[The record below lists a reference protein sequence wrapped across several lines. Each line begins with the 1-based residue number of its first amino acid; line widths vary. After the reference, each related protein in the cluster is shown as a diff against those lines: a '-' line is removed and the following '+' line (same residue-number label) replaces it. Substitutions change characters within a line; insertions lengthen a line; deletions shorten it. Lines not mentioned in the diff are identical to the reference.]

1 MSYRVMGSARD
12 KAAVMAVSSKVEDV
26 VSRVLDGKM
35 EVVLKDGTVVSKS
48 KMEVLV
54 EKAVENEIA
63 NADFKSLLNLAKLKG
78 ELVEN
83 VNATQVNV
91 SIVDSDLEKR
101 GIE

>member
-1 MSYRVMGSARD
+1 MGSARD

-35 EVVLKDGTVVSKS
+35 EVVLKDGTVVNKS

-101 GIE
+101 AIE

>member
-1 MSYRVMGSARD
+1 MGSARD

-26 VSRVLDGKM
+26 VSRVLDG
-35 EVVLKDGTVVSKS
+35 

-101 GIE
+101 AIE

>member
-1 MSYRVMGSARD
+1 MGSAID

-101 GIE
+101 AIE

>member
-1 MSYRVMGSARD
+1 MGSARD

-83 VNATQVNV
+83 VNATKVNV

-101 GIE
+101 AIE

>member
-1 MSYRVMGSARD
+1 MGSARD

-63 NADFKSLLNLAKLKG
+63 NADFKSLLNVAKLKG

-101 GIE
+101 AIE

>member
-1 MSYRVMGSARD
+1 MGSARD
-12 KAAVMAVSSKVEDV
+12 KAEVMAVSSKVEDV

-101 GIE
+101 AIE

>member
-1 MSYRVMGSARD
+1 MGSARD

-35 EVVLKDGTVVSKS
+35 EVVLKDGTIVSKS

-63 NADFKSLLNLAKLKG
+63 NADLKSLLNLAKLKG

-101 GIE
+101 AIE

>member
-1 MSYRVMGSARD
+1 MGSARD

-35 EVVLKDGTVVSKS
+35 EVVLKDGTVVSQS
-48 KMEVLV
+48 KMEALV

-101 GIE
+101 ASG

>member
-1 MSYRVMGSARD
+1 MGSARD

-83 VNATQVNV
+83 VNATEVNV

-101 GIE
+101 AIE

>member
-1 MSYRVMGSARD
+1 MGSERD

-35 EVVLKDGTVVSKS
+35 EVVLKDGTIVSKS

-101 GIE
+101 AIE

>member
-1 MSYRVMGSARD
+1 MGSARD

-78 ELVEN
+78 ELEEN

-101 GIE
+101 AIE

>member
-1 MSYRVMGSARD
+1 MGSARD

-26 VSRVLDGKM
+26 VSRALDGKM
-35 EVVLKDGTVVSKS
+35 EVVLKDGTVVNKS

-101 GIE
+101 AIE

>member
-1 MSYRVMGSARD
+1 MGSARD

-35 EVVLKDGTVVSKS
+35 EVELKDGTVVSKS

-101 GIE
+101 AIE

>member
-1 MSYRVMGSARD
+1 MASARD

-26 VSRVLDGKM
+26 VRRVLDGKM

-101 GIE
+101 AIE

>member
-1 MSYRVMGSARD
+1 MGSARD

-26 VSRVLDGKM
+26 VSRVLDDKM

-101 GIE
+101 AIE

>member
-1 MSYRVMGSARD
+1 MGSARD

-35 EVVLKDGTVVSKS
+35 EVVLKDGTIVSKS

-101 GIE
+101 AIE

>member
-1 MSYRVMGSARD
+1 MGSARD

-54 EKAVENEIA
+54 EKAVDNEIA

-101 GIE
+101 AIE

>member
-1 MSYRVMGSARD
+1 MGSARD

>member
-1 MSYRVMGSARD
+1 MGSARD

-26 VSRVLDGKM
+26 VSRALDGKM

-101 GIE
+101 AIE

>member
-1 MSYRVMGSARD
+1 MGSARD

-54 EKAVENEIA
+54 EKAVANEIA

-101 GIE
+101 AIE

>member
-1 MSYRVMGSARD
+1 MGSARD

-48 KMEVLV
+48 KMEVLE

-101 GIE
+101 AIE

>member
-1 MSYRVMGSARD
+1 MGSARD

-35 EVVLKDGTVVSKS
+35 EVVLKDGTVVRKS

-101 GIE
+101 AIE

>member
-1 MSYRVMGSARD
+1 MGSARD
-12 KAAVMAVSSKVEDV
+12 KAAVMALSSKVEDV

-35 EVVLKDGTVVSKS
+35 EVVLKDGTIVSKS

-101 GIE
+101 AIE

>member
-1 MSYRVMGSARD
+1 MGSVRD

-101 GIE
+101 AIE

>member
-1 MSYRVMGSARD
+1 
-12 KAAVMAVSSKVEDV
+12 
-26 VSRVLDGKM
+26 
-35 EVVLKDGTVVSKS
+35 
-48 KMEVLV
+48 MEVLV

-101 GIE
+101 AIE

>member
-1 MSYRVMGSARD
+1 MGSARD

-35 EVVLKDGTVVSKS
+35 EIVLKDGTVVDKS

-101 GIE
+101 AIE

>member
-1 MSYRVMGSARD
+1 MGSARD

-26 VSRVLDGKM
+26 VSRVLEGKM
-35 EVVLKDGTVVSKS
+35 EVVLKDGTVVNKS

-101 GIE
+101 AIE

>member
-1 MSYRVMGSARD
+1 MGSARD

-35 EVVLKDGTVVSKS
+35 EVVLKDGTVVSKR

-101 GIE
+101 AIE

>member
-1 MSYRVMGSARD
+1 MGSARD

-78 ELVEN
+78 E
-83 VNATQVNV
+83 
-91 SIVDSDLEKR
+91 
-101 GIE
+101 

>member
-1 MSYRVMGSARD
+1 MGSARD

-35 EVVLKDGTVVSKS
+35 EVVLKDGTDESKS

-101 GIE
+101 AIE

>member
-1 MSYRVMGSARD
+1 MGSARD

-101 GIE
+101 AIECV

>member
-1 MSYRVMGSARD
+1 MGSARD

-35 EVVLKDGTVVSKS
+35 EVVLKVGTVVSKS

-101 GIE
+101 AIE

>member
-12 KAAVMAVSSKVEDV
+12 KAAVMAASSKVEDV

-35 EVVLKDGTVVSKS
+35 EVVLKDGTVVNKS

-101 GIE
+101 AIE

>member
-1 MSYRVMGSARD
+1 MGSARD
-12 KAAVMAVSSKVEDV
+12 KAAVMAVISKVEDV

-101 GIE
+101 AIE

>member
-1 MSYRVMGSARD
+1 MGSARD

-26 VSRVLDGKM
+26 VSRVLEGKM
-35 EVVLKDGTVVSKS
+35 EVVLKDGTGVSKS

-101 GIE
+101 AIE

>member
-1 MSYRVMGSARD
+1 MGSARD

-26 VSRVLDGKM
+26 VSRVLEGKM

-101 GIE
+101 AIE

>member
-1 MSYRVMGSARD
+1 MGSARD

-83 VNATQVNV
+83 VNATQLNV

-101 GIE
+101 AIE

>member
-1 MSYRVMGSARD
+1 MGSARD
-12 KAAVMAVSSKVEDV
+12 KAAVIAVSSKVEDV
-26 VSRVLDGKM
+26 VSRVLEGKM

-101 GIE
+101 AIE

>member
-1 MSYRVMGSARD
+1 MGSARD

-48 KMEVLV
+48 KMEVVV

-101 GIE
+101 AIE

>member
-1 MSYRVMGSARD
+1 MGSARD

-63 NADFKSLLNLAKLKG
+63 NADFQSLLNLAKLKG

-101 GIE
+101 AIE